1 MDENEKQGII
11 DSLYPV
17 GKERWFKVKI
27 LDQEKTMKNL
37 PWVEDKERLGFEV
50 TSITCRDEFQPQ
62 VTALMDLKDEIL
74 SHLFQCQESAR
85 WSNDLTQ
92 IFQYDLLINTY
103 REMFNAKMKDINSR
117 TIKTIIPEPNEQS

>member
-1 MDENEKQGII
+1 MDENEKQGIF

-27 LDQEKTMKNL
+27 LDQEKSMKNL
-37 PWVEDKERLGFEV
+37 PWVSDMERLGFEV

-74 SHLFQCQESAR
+74 SHLFSCQESAR
-85 WSNDLTQ
+85 STNNEYSVHEYQ
-92 IFQYDLLINTY
+92 MLINTF
-103 REMFNAKMKDINSR
+103 RESFNSKMKEINDR
-117 TIKTIIPEPNEQS
+117 TIKTTQNIHEQS